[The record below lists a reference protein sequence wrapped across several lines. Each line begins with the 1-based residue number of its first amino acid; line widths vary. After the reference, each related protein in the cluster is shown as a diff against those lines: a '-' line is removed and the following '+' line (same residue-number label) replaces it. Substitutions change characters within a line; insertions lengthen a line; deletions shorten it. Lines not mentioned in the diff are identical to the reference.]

1 MTLNPMVPGVIDISA
16 TYIIFGI
23 LFGLINALIRP
34 LVLLFTAKLVLRT
47 MGLFSIVINT
57 LLLALLSWIA
67 GDVFVVDSPQ
77 IDLYTGTVN
86 NYDHERPDGATI
98 WILR

>member
-77 IDLYTGTVN
+77 IV
-86 NYDHERPDGATI
+86 
-98 WILR
+98 